1 MDPQTLAQ
9 PLIRNLDV
17 TNTNINI
24 ESHLT
29 ASKNYNLILI
39 VNKFFDVLQQS
50 FQIGLVC
57 HGSECF
63 PACFRIMAVEITY
76 ITAI

>member
-9 PLIRNLDV
+9 PLIRNLEV
-17 TNTNINI
+17 TNKNIET
-24 ESHLT
+24 ESHLEK
-29 ASKNYNLILI
+29 SKTYNLILI

-57 HGSECF
+57 HVSQCF
-63 PACFRIMAVEITY
+63 PACFRNMAMEITY